1 MAANVLLI
9 ACGALAKELVVLTR
23 RNEWSHVRVQCLPP
37 ELHNR
42 PERIP
47 AEVVA
52 IIEENRRKFD
62 HIFVGYADCGTGGL
76 LDKALEKYGIERLP
90 GAHCYEFFTGAAR
103 FAELCE
109 DELGTYYLTDFLVRH
124 FDRLV
129 VRALGLDRYPQ
140 LRDEY
145 FRHYRRVVY
154 LSQSRSDELSRLA
167 RSHAEFL
174 GLDYEER
181 FTGLAPVSSVLNE
194 HIIQWQN

>member
-52 IIEENRRKFD
+52 IIEENRQKFD